1 MGMAQKRQVRYMP
14 EYQKALICPY
24 ESNGPVI
31 GKRFY
36 VQFNPSE
43 ISIQEAVGRLK
54 TDEDN
59 IMEKFRKLL
68 QADSVNAQHPLKG
81 SCQNHE
87 EEQLV
92 LSVTLFFNTLTSL
105 YQSTY
110 EDVRKYI
117 RKLYPYTNTKGNFQS
132 IFFLWGS
139 IAVRGYLRS
148 MNVQYTM
155 FAPDGMPVRAQV
167 SISIEG
173 EYVGE
178 EDLTKFKSVE
188 LKGDTGLTDNGVF
201 LLTDPYTWRNYCDS
215 TGNPRL

>member
-1 MGMAQKRQVRYMP
+1 MP
-14 EYQKALICPY
+14 EFQKALICPY
-24 ESNGPVI
+24 EGNGPVI
-31 GKRFY
+31 EKRFY

-43 ISIQEAVGRLK
+43 ISIQEAVGRFN

-59 IMEKFRKLL
+59 IMENLRKLL
-68 QADSVNAQHPLKG
+68 QADSVSAQHPLEG
-81 SCQNHE
+81 SCRHQK

-105 YQSTY
+105 YQSSY

-117 RKLYPYTNTKGNFQS
+117 RELYSYTNTKGNIQS

-155 FAPDGMPVRAQV
+155 FAPDGTPVRAQV

-188 LKGDTGLTDNGVF
+188 SKGNTDLTDTSVF
-201 LLTDPYTWRNYCDS
+201 LLTDPYTWRDNCDG

>member
-1 MGMAQKRQVRYMP
+1 MP

-24 ESNGPVI
+24 EGNGPVI
-31 GKRFY
+31 EKRFY

-43 ISIQEAVGRLK
+43 ISIQEAVGRIEP
-54 TDEDN
+54 DDDN
-59 IMEKFRKLL
+59 VMEAFAKFM
-68 QADSVNAQHPLKG
+68 QANFVNAQHPLEG
-81 SCQNHE
+81 SCQHRK

-105 YQSTY
+105 YQPTY

-117 RKLYPYTNTKGNFQS
+117 RELYPYTNTKGNIQS

-155 FAPDGMPVRAQV
+155 FAPDGTPVRAQV
-167 SISIEG
+167 SISVEG

-178 EDLTKFKSVE
+178 EDMTKFKSVE

-201 LLTDPYTWRNYCDS
+201 LLADPYTWRNYCDS